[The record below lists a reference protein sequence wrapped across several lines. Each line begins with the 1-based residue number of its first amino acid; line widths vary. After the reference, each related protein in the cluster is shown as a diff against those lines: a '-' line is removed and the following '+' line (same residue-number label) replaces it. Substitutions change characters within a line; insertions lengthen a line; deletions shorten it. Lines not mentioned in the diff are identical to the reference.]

1 MHEFDEPV
9 PPQAY
14 SAPVARERLQVLL
27 AHERAFVGK
36 SDLLAVLQEEII
48 AVIAKHVTIERER
61 VQIKLDRG
69 DPIST
74 LEIDVEVPSAAAAA
88 ALRESTRRRWREAE
102 ALFRRQQARREIL
115 ARIVASGRCRPAGPG
130 SRSLIHRAS
139 AVRPDPPADAAL
151 SSRQTV
157 GGD

>member
-1 MHEFDEPV
+1 MNLLSLFRRNN
-9 PPQAY
+9 

-48 AVIAKHVTIERER
+48 AVIARHVTIDRDK

-74 LEIDVEVPSAAAAA
+74 LEIDVEVPSVAAAA
-88 ALRESTRRRWREAE
+88 ALRRAT
-102 ALFRRQQARREIL
+102 
-115 ARIVASGRCRPAGPG
+115 G
-130 SRSLIHRAS
+130 SMS
-139 AVRPDPPADAAL
+139 AVA
-151 SSRQTV
+151 T
-157 GGD
+157 

>member
-1 MHEFDEPV
+1 M
-9 PPQAY
+9 
-14 SAPVARERLQVLL
+14 LL

-48 AVIAKHVTIERER
+48 AVIAKHVTIERDR

-88 ALRESTRRRWREAE
+88 ALRAGAAGDGEKAE
-102 ALFRRQQARREIL
+102 ALCRRQQRDGEFGEDRRKRQAYRTAAESRIADPVTHRLSDQILGQMQRRVAPHVAR
-115 ARIVASGRCRPAGPG
+115 G
-130 SRSLIHRAS
+130 S
-139 AVRPDPPADAAL
+139 
-151 SSRQTV
+151 
-157 GGD
+157 

>member
-1 MHEFDEPV
+1 MSLLGLFRRRD
-9 PPQAY
+9 

-48 AVIAKHVTIERER
+48 SVIAKHVTIERER

-88 ALRESTRRRWREAE
+88 ALRES
-102 ALFRRQQARREIL
+102 
-115 ARIVASGRCRPAGPG
+115 RPA
-130 SRSLIHRAS
+130 LA
-139 AVRPDPPADAAL
+139 
-151 SSRQTV
+151 
-157 GGD
+157 